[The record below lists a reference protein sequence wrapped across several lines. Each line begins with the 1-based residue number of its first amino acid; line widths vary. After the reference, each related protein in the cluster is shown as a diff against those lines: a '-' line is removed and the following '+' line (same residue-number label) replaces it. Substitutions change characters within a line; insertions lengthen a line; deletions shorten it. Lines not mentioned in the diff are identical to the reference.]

1 MPTTDWNTRNDKGN
15 KARNISGYKPWNC
28 RNWQV
33 HLMLYQPV
41 RIVCL
46 LWISGS
52 MKLPK
57 KYQQLWCKRRR
68 SKPWF
73 YDWYFCRQR
82 KREGLWNSSAD
93 NSANR
98 LYWAHEMIHHFTA
111 QPCYTMPSPK
121 WIRDSHLSGNGL
133 TCRYSEGNTCSRRP
147 LRNTRTPGLPGIPA
161 TCRNRARH
169 IIPSANYEVF
179 CKLPTS

>member
-121 WIRDSHLSGNGL
+121 RIRHLHNAKTPRLFRILENFPDFTVYLTSALNILINQKLGDS
-133 TCRYSEGNTCSRRP
+133 
-147 LRNTRTPGLPGIPA
+147 
-161 TCRNRARH
+161 
-169 IIPSANYEVF
+169 
-179 CKLPTS
+179 